1 MRKTETLRHLSAAA
15 NAKHIEHMST
25 QLERVR
31 LTKVQSAEE
40 LAALLEPLAQAMAAL
55 TDETRATLAQLRQ
68 ESTAQVQALAAQSHA
83 LLRTWERNPAELQ
96 EAAQRLTQATDVLT
110 QNSAQILH
118 QAGWQLGWKH
128 YGLTVVT
135 GLLAALLMIG
145 LWPWRSAKPVT
156 STPLSKPPVT
166 APSKPSNG
174 NSTPSG

>member
-1 MRKTETLRHLSAAA
+1 MHKTETLRQLSAAA
-15 NAKHIEHMST
+15 NVKRIEHMNT

-55 TDETRATLAQLRQ
+55 TDETRETLAQLRQ
-68 ESTAQVQALAAQSHA
+68 ESTAQVRALEVQSQA

-96 EAAQRLTQATDVLT
+96 EAAQRLTKATDLLT

-135 GLLAALLMIG
+135 GVLAALLTIG
-145 LWPWRSAKPVT
+145 LWPWLSAKPVT
-156 STPLSKPPVT
+156 STPLSKPSVT
-166 APSKPSNG
+166 APRNPSNVNSKPSG
-174 NSTPSG
+174 